1 MKCIGSMIFDD
12 TCPTK
17 KGGSHTI
24 LTSIEWF
31 IHRASA
37 AGLFCLMLS
46 PSVQADEFQKIK
58 LDVSHPATYRI
69 ALGKELDQVTIKEN
83 NNNNLTFEVLVLSV
97 FEDRGGWRG
106 SGGG

>member
-1 MKCIGSMIFDD
+1 MEWIGSMVFDD

-17 KGGSHTI
+17 KGASHTI

-31 IHRASA
+31 TDRASA
-37 AGLFCLMLS
+37 AALFCSMLS
-46 PSVQADEFQKIK
+46 PSVQADEFKKII

-69 ALGKELDQVTIKEN
+69 ALGKELDQVTIKEKKN
-83 NNNNLTFEVLVLSV
+83 NSLTFEVLVLSV